1 VNDKVTAPDPRA
13 ELPLKLEVGKEYVTR
28 ERGEAV
34 RILRVDRDGYHVG
47 AFWSGIESFWLRDG
61 RYYLPNDALD
71 LIAEARPQVPTPSSA
86 VAWRVPGE
94 CTERLAK
101 ARAALA
107 NAAVNYRD
115 PCNLTQARAIDK
127 ASEELEAAAIENR
140 AFTTPVPDEAVRRLV
155 EAGKALSFAAQIT
168 GGTAGRDDGL
178 VAAIDCFSA
187 ALAHPA
193 LRAFIGSEK

>member
-71 LIAEARPQVPTPSSA
+71 LIAEARPEVPTPSSA
-86 VAWRVPGE
+86 VPVATPFGWWVKYANGYEE
-94 CTERLAK
+94 CVRYLPT
-101 ARAALA
+101 
-107 NAAVNYRD
+107 D
-115 PCNLTQARAIDK
+115 PDVQDMPSQSIPL
-127 ASEELEAAAIENR
+127 
-140 AFTTPVPDEAVRRLV
+140 FTTPVPDEAVRRLV
-155 EAGKALSFAAQIT
+155 EAVRAMKFDAWALTTPELQQAFE
-168 GGTAGRDDGL
+168 GRKSIVVIRPETTEAL
-178 VAAIDCFSA
+178 RT